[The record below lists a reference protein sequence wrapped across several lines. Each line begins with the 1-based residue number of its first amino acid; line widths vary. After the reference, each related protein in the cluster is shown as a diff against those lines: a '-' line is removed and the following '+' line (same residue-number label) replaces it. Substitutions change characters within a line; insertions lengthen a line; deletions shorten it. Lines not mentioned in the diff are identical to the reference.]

1 MRRRCAK
8 VPTVPDDRRN
18 TAGRDPRLTD
28 TVYSDAQDSRRAQ
41 SERPASLRFD
51 DDGVLGRG
59 GMGSVHRVIDR
70 ELRRLVAMKVLSQ
83 ALESDEDAINRFVA
97 EARVTG
103 QLDHPHIVP
112 VHELG
117 VDATGRHYFVM
128 KMVAGRTL
136 EAEIHDGEA
145 LPFRSGRLDAL
156 LDTLLKVC
164 DAVAFAHSRGVVH
177 GDIKPQNIMVGAFG
191 QVYLMDWGMARL
203 DESVGVGPLPAS
215 GASAVGDPRD
225 SVMRSSGRKTLVGT
239 PAYAA
244 PEQASGE
251 RSDVDARTDVY
262 LLGGV
267 LYEMLTRRT
276 PHGGASYWET
286 VYRATRGEVLPVES
300 VVPAGNFPES
310 LARIAMK
317 AMSSDREERYPS
329 VAALRED
336 IDRFVRGTDRFVVR
350 RWEAG
355 ELIVREG
362 DPGGT
367 AYILTEGRCAVFKT
381 IDGRRVPVRELC
393 AGDVFGETA
402 VLTERPRSAS
412 VEALGPVVA
421 YELTRESIT
430 EQLGANA
437 WLGRFVRTLAERFRE
452 IDARL
457 TELEQRRR
465 SEG

>member
-1 MRRRCAK
+1 MCGEGSYR
-8 VPTVPDDRRN
+8 TVPDDRRK
-18 TAGRDPRLTD
+18 TGALDPRNTETLIAEGI
-28 TVYSDAQDSRRAQ
+28 DAQTPR
-41 SERPASLRFD
+41 SERPASLRFE

-70 ELRRLVAMKVLSQ
+70 DLRRLVAMKVLNH
-83 ALESDEDAINRFVA
+83 ALESDEDAVHRFVA

-117 VDATGRHYFVM
+117 VDATGRHYFAM

-145 LPFRSGRLDAL
+145 LPFQSGGLDAL
-156 LDTLLKVC
+156 LDMLLKVC

-203 DESVGVGPLPAS
+203 DESGLGPLPAAGS
-215 GASAVGDPRD
+215 GPVGDPRD
-225 SVMRSSGRKTLVGT
+225 SVMRSSGRKALVGT

-251 RSDVDARTDVY
+251 RADVDARTDVY

-286 VYRATRGEVLPVES
+286 VYRATRGEVAPVES
-300 VVPAGNFPES
+300 LLPEGHFPPS

-317 AMSSDREERYPS
+317 ALSHDRDERYPT
-329 VAALRED
+329 VAALRAD
-336 IDRFVRGTDRFVVR
+336 IERFIRGTDRFVVR
-350 RWEAG
+350 RWEPG

-367 AYILTEGRCAVFKT
+367 AYILTAGRCVVFKT
-381 IDGRRVPVRELC
+381 IEGRRVPLRELGP
-393 AGDVFGETA
+393 GDVFGETA

-412 VEALGPVVA
+412 VEALELVTA
-421 YELTRESIT
+421 YELTRDSIT

-465 SEG
+465 SD

>member
-1 MRRRCAK
+1 MVTR
-8 VPTVPDDRRN
+8 VPDDRRKTRGFDPTN
-18 TAGRDPRLTD
+18 TDASRLRDDAPPR
-28 TVYSDAQDSRRAQ
+28 VGVSV
-41 SERPASLRFD
+41 PRFD
-51 DDGVLGRG
+51 EDGLLGRG

-70 ELRRLVAMKVLSQ
+70 DLRRRVAMKVLSS
-83 ALESDEDAINRFVA
+83 ALEADDDAVARFVA

-136 EAEIHDGEA
+136 EAEIHEGGA
-145 LPFRSGRLDAL
+145 LPFQSGRLDAM

-164 DAVAFAHSRGVVH
+164 DAVSFAHSRGVVH

-203 DESVGVGPLPAS
+203 DGSE
-215 GASAVGDPRD
+215 GASALPSGGTGEVGDPRD
-225 SVMRSSGRKTLVGT
+225 SVMRGSGRRSLVGT

-244 PEQASGE
+244 PEQTSG
-251 RSDVDARTDVY
+251 DPGDIDARTDVY

-267 LYEMLTRRT
+267 LYEMLTLRT
-276 PHGGASYWET
+276 PHGGVTYWET
-286 VYRATRGEVLPVES
+286 VYRAALGEVAPVEALLPPGS
-300 VVPAGNFPES
+300 FPES
-310 LARIAMK
+310 LARIAMR
-317 AMSSDREERYPS
+317 ALSRDRDARYPS
-329 VAALRED
+329 VAALRDD
-336 IDRFVRGTDRFVVR
+336 IERFIRGTDRFVVR
-350 RWEAG
+350 RWEPG

-367 AYILTEGRCAVFKT
+367 AYIVTEGRCAVFKT
-381 IDGRRVPVRELC
+381 IDGHRVPIRELGP
-393 AGDVFGETA
+393 GDVFGETA

-412 VEALGPVVA
+412 VEALEPVTA
-421 YELTRESIT
+421 YELTRASIT

-457 TELEQRRR
+457 TALERQRLRDD
-465 SEG
+465 G